1 VKDEAIYRRLFRKAL
16 LIRLV
21 EERIIE
27 LYPSDKIQSPVHLSI
42 GQEAVA
48 VGVCDAL
55 RPDDLVFATY
65 RSHGFYIAKGGPLD
79 AMFGELYGRK
89 GGISGGKAG
98 SMHLAAPD
106 VGLMG
111 SSAVVAS
118 TIPHAVGAALSFKR
132 RGSTRIAVAVF
143 GDGATEE
150 GVYHES
156 LNFAALMKVPVLF
169 ICEDN
174 GLAVH
179 SHRPARQA
187 YRLSEHAAAFGIA
200 TRRVEEGWDMLAV
213 RQATLEAAARVRA
226 GEAFVL
232 EVVTSR
238 YKEHVGVGED
248 FHFNYRTKD
257 GVDAWKSR
265 DPLIVDTKLA
275 AALKPELEREIA
287 EAVAFAEASA
297 VPGHADLLTDVI

>member
-1 VKDEAIYRRLFRKAL
+1 MKDEAIYRRMFRTAL

-21 EERIIE
+21 EERIIA
-27 LYPSDKIQSPVHLSI
+27 LYPSDKMQSPVHLSI

-55 RPDDLVFATY
+55 RADDLVFATY

-79 AMFGELYGRK
+79 AMFAELYGRK

-98 SMHLAAPD
+98 SMHLAVPA

-132 RGSTRIAVAVF
+132 RASTRIAVAVF

-156 LNFAALMKVPVLF
+156 LNFAALMKVPALF
-169 ICEDN
+169 LCEDN

-179 SHRPARQA
+179 SHRPVRQS
-187 YRLSEHAAAFGIA
+187 YSLVEHARSFDIAA
-200 TRRVEEGWDMLAV
+200 RRVEEGWDMLAI
-213 RQATLEAAARVRA
+213 RQATIEAAECVRA
-226 GEAFVL
+226 GEPFVL
-232 EVVTSR
+232 EIATSR

-248 FHFNYRTKD
+248 FHFNYRTQD
-257 GVDAWKSR
+257 GVDAWKRR
-265 DPLIVDTKLA
+265 DPLIVDSKMVE
-275 AALKPELEREIA
+275 ALTPELEREIA
-287 EAVAFAEASA
+287 AAVAFAEASPA
-297 VPGHADLLTDVI
+297 PGRAELLTDVI